1 MIKAIVDLLEFPFLQ
16 KAFIAGIT
24 ISVCVAILGVSLVL
38 KRYSMVGDGLSH
50 VGFSAFSVS
59 CAVNWAPFF
68 ICVPVVVFFAVF
80 LFLLGENS
88 KIKADALIALISN
101 SCLAIGILII
111 SLSTGMNTDVLNFMF
126 GSILA
131 LKTFDLVFAIIFSF
145 IAILFF
151 VFFYNKIFSI
161 IFDEDFTKAVGIN
174 VKLYK
179 ILIAVLTALIIV
191 VGMKMVGALLIS
203 SLIIFPALSSGRVF
217 NSYKKIVLFSAI
229 NSVFSFVIGFFVSY
243 IFSMPT
249 GATVVVCNLVLFLF
263 YCFIGFIK
271 NIRFKIIK

>member
-1 MIKAIVDLLEFPFLQ
+1 MIKAVVDLFKYPFLQ
-16 KAFIAGIT
+16 RAFVAGIA

-59 CAVNWAPFF
+59 CALNWAPFF
-68 ICVPVVVFFAVF
+68 VCVPVVVFFAVF
-80 LFLLGENS
+80 LFLLSENS

-111 SLSTGMNTDVLNFMF
+111 SLSTGMNTEVLNFMF

-131 LKTFDLVFAIIFSF
+131 LKTVDLVFAVVFSLVTV
-145 IAILFF
+145 LFF

-161 IFDEDFTKAVGIN
+161 TFDEDFAKAVGVN
-174 VKLYK
+174 VRIYK
-179 ILIAVLTALIIV
+179 ILVAVLTALIIV

-217 NSYKKIVLFSAI
+217 SSYKKIVLFSAV
-229 NSVFSFVIGFFVSY
+229 NSIFSFVVGFFVSY
-243 IFSMPT
+243 VFSMPT
-249 GATVVVCNLVLFLF
+249 GATVVVCNLILFLIYYF
-263 YCFIGFIK
+263 VGFVR
-271 NIRFKIIK
+271 NIRFKIF